1 MFPISSLKEKGA
13 QYWRNSKFNLYF
25 LYYFEARRN
34 STSLSLKSFTSIG
47 YWIFN
52 LSFIDF
58 CILCLKPCLSGALG
72 SHELGHVRIECPVSD
87 NSVRDDV
94 VLHVRLHHAGGP
106 GSGQEAEQYQEVS
119 PHVDILNKLKVKHQL
134 SLDLLVFEMAKGD

>member
-1 MFPISSLKEKGA
+1 MKNF
-13 QYWRNSKFNLYF
+13 
-25 LYYFEARRN
+25 RN

-52 LSFIDF
+52 LSSIDF

-72 SHELGHVRIECPVSD
+72 SHKLGHVRIECPVSD

-106 GSGQEAEQYQEVS
+106 GGGQEAEQYQEVS